1 MSLPIIVTIVFLFG
15 LGAGIWFGFM
25 LGFSKAMREAAA
37 KMQTTRSP
45 VLGWGATGV
54 GTVMLFIALGTGLYN
69 WHFIRVARTATG
81 IVTEMRTSQ
90 GHDGN
95 DLTYA
100 PVFRFTDDSGQ
111 GHTVAST
118 LYQSPPAFQVGD
130 SVPVLYV
137 PANPQSARINTFGQI
152 WFIPI
157 FLGIFGTIW
166 VLIGQIVLRWPQI
179 RAWFREEAGA
189 T

>member
-25 LGFSKAMREAAA
+25 LGFSKAMREAAT

-100 PVFRFTDDSGQ
+100 PVFASQMIAGKGIPWRQRSINRRRRFRWATACRCSMCRPIPN
-111 GHTVAST
+111 
-118 LYQSPPAFQVGD
+118 PPA
-130 SVPVLYV
+130 SIP
-137 PANPQSARINTFGQI
+137 SAKFGSSRYS
-152 WFIPI
+152 WE
-157 FLGIFGTIW
+157 FLAPSGC
-166 VLIGQIVLRWPQI
+166 
-179 RAWFREEAGA
+179 
-189 T
+189 